1 MLKDNKDMQRY
12 KIENIKIFIRNTI
25 DELLKN
31 TIDEKNLTIEEY
43 EKKKVRKEKLN
54 QCLKRCGI
62 GDLGAKEFVKSY
74 IEDLITKVY
83 GINEGNINFII
94 NFNKAISLTIQDKF
108 EIILH
113 HYKKIYGYNALK
125 ALIKEYNL
133 DTLRYWEEEQMYFIS
148 SKDIEFIFNKESIE
162 LCFEDKLKI
171 ITQRIYSIYKGLGVI
186 DEIRDMR
193 VNGVS
198 LGVSGIPED
207 FLSNSQIDLS
217 SLRNSLEYIPKSYD
231 SIWLYYE
238 GKEIHLN
245 FMSFGS
251 YKELERVC
259 KNSYKFNN
267 PGQFSQSDGYIF
279 NTTADNCRVVVFRPP
294 FCESW
299 VCFIRKYD
307 VDGNLKEIIKGRNA
321 EKVIELSKYMIKGC
335 TNISITGQQGSGK
348 TTLLIGLIREILPTY
363 TLRVAEKFFETHLR
377 IKMPNRNIVTIQETP
392 DISGDRAL
400 DVLKKTNGLVT
411 IVGEVA
417 EDSDVKYII
426 KVAQVASKFTL
437 FTHHAKKFSDL
448 VKSLR
453 NSLLNINM
461 FTNESAAEEQ
471 IISVLDF
478 DIHLEIT
485 AEGQRYIERITECI
499 PVEEEN
505 FSMDF
510 QSYGNMN
517 EKLNAFMKTTV
528 EFFEKIT
535 IKKNYRAVNIVEYN
549 IDKGKYEF
557 KNSISEER
565 IREMYKNMLKEDR
578 ESFKKFIEEFFNEE
592 VT

>member
-1 MLKDNKDMQRY
+1 MLKNNKDMQKY

-62 GDLGAKEFVKSY
+62 GDLGSKEFVKSY
-74 IEDLITKVY
+74 MEDLITKVY
-83 GINEGNINFII
+83 GINEENINFII
-94 NFNKAISLTIQDKF
+94 NFNKATSLTIQDKF

-113 HYKKIYGYNALK
+113 HYKKRYGYNGLK
-125 ALIKEYNL
+125 ILIKEYNL
-133 DTLRYWEEEQMYFIS
+133 DTLRYWEEERMYFIS
-148 SKDIEFIFNKESIE
+148 HNDIEFIFNKESIE

-171 ITQRIYSIYKGLGVI
+171 ITQRVYSIYKGLGVI

-193 VNGVS
+193 VNGLS

-207 FLSNSQIDLS
+207 FLSSSQIDLS
-217 SLRNSLEYIPKSYD
+217 SLRSRLEYIPKSYD

-238 GKEIHLN
+238 GKEMHLN

-307 VDGNLKEIIKGRNA
+307 VDGNLKEIIKGGNA

-348 TTLLIGLIREILPTY
+348 TTLLIGLVREILPTY

-417 EDSDVKYII
+417 EDSDVKYIV

-461 FTNESAAEEQ
+461 FTNENVAEEQ

-535 IKKNYRAVNIVEYN
+535 MKKKYRAVNIVEYN
-549 IDKGKYEF
+549 IDKAKYEF

>member
-1 MLKDNKDMQRY
+1 MKDNKDMQRY
-12 KIENIKIFIRNTI
+12 KIENIKIFIRDTI

-31 TIDEKNLTIEEY
+31 TIEEKNLTIEEY
-43 EKKKVRKEKLN
+43 EKRKVRKEKLN

-83 GINEGNINFII
+83 RINEENINFII
-94 NFNKAISLTIQDKF
+94 NFNKATSLTIQDKF
-108 EIILH
+108 EVILH

-125 ALIKEYNL
+125 VLIKEYNL
-133 DTLRYWEEEQMYFIS
+133 DTLRYWEEERMYFIS
-148 SKDIEFIFNKESIE
+148 RNDIEFIFNKENIE

-171 ITQRIYSIYKGLGVI
+171 VTQRIYSIYKGLGVI

-193 VNGVS
+193 VNGLS

-217 SLRNSLEYIPKSYD
+217 SLRNRLEYIPKSYD

-348 TTLLIGLIREILPTY
+348 TTLLIGLVREILPTY

-377 IKMPNRNIVTIQETP
+377 IKMPNRNIVTIQETS

-417 EDSDVKYII
+417 EDSDVKYIV

-461 FTNESAAEEQ
+461 FTNESVAEEQ

-485 AEGQRYIERITECI
+485 AEGKRYIERITECI

-505 FSMDF
+505 FSMNF
-510 QSYGNMN
+510 QNYGNLN

-535 IKKNYRAVNIVEYN
+535 MKKKYRAVNIVEYN
-549 IDKGKYEF
+549 IDKAKYEF

>member
-1 MLKDNKDMQRY
+1 MLKDNRDMQRY
-12 KIENIKIFIRNTI
+12 KIENVKIFIRDTI

-31 TIDEKNLTIEEY
+31 TIEERNLTIEEY

-83 GINEGNINFII
+83 GINEENINFII
-94 NFNKAISLTIQDKF
+94 NFNKATSLTIQDKF

-113 HYKKIYGYNALK
+113 HYKKRYGYNGLK
-125 ALIKEYNL
+125 ILIKEYNL
-133 DTLRYWEEEQMYFIS
+133 DTLRYWEEERMYFIS
-148 SKDIEFIFNKESIE
+148 HNDIELIFNKESIE

-171 ITQRIYSIYKGLGVI
+171 ITQRVYSIYKGLGVI

-193 VNGVS
+193 VNGLS

-217 SLRNSLEYIPKSYD
+217 SLRSRLEYIPKSYD

-307 VDGNLKEIIKGRNA
+307 VDGNLKEIIKGGNA

-348 TTLLIGLIREILPTY
+348 TTLLIGLVREILPTY

-417 EDSDVKYII
+417 EDSDVKYIV

-461 FTNESAAEEQ
+461 FTNESVAEEQ

-535 IKKNYRAVNIVEYN
+535 MKKKYRAVNIVEYN
-549 IDKGKYEF
+549 IDKAKYEF

>member
-1 MLKDNKDMQRY
+1 MLKNNKDMQKY

-62 GDLGAKEFVKSY
+62 GDLGSKEFVKSY
-74 IEDLITKVY
+74 MEDLITKVY
-83 GINEGNINFII
+83 GINEENINFII
-94 NFNKAISLTIQDKF
+94 NFNKATSLTIQDKF
-108 EIILH
+108 EIILY
-113 HYKKIYGYNALK
+113 HYKKMHGYNALK
-125 ALIKEYNL
+125 VLIKEYNL

-148 SKDIEFIFNKESIE
+148 RNDIEFIFNKENIE
-162 LCFEDKLKI
+162 LYFEDKLKI
-171 ITQRIYSIYKGLGVI
+171 VTQRVYSIYKGLGVI

-193 VNGVS
+193 VNGLS

-217 SLRNSLEYIPKSYD
+217 PLRSRLEYIAKSYD

-307 VDGNLKEIIKGRNA
+307 VDGDLKEIIKGRNA

-335 TNISITGQQGSGK
+335 NNISITGQQGSGK
-348 TTLLIGLIREILPTY
+348 TTLLIGLVREILSTY

-400 DVLKKTNGLVT
+400 DVLKKTNGSVT

-417 EDSDVKYII
+417 EDSDVKYIV

-461 FTNESAAEEQ
+461 FTNESIAEEQ

-485 AEGQRYIERITECI
+485 AEGERYIERITECI

-510 QSYGNMN
+510 QSYSSMN

-535 IKKNYRAVNIVEYN
+535 MKKKYRAVNIVEYN
-549 IDKGKYEF
+549 IDKSKYEF
-557 KNSISEER
+557 KNRISEER

>member
-113 HYKKIYGYNALK
+113 HYKKIYRYNALK

-171 ITQRIYSIYKGLGVI
+171 ITQRIYSNYKGLGVI

-217 SLRNSLEYIPKSYD
+217 SLRNRLEYIPKSYD

-535 IKKNYRAVNIVEYN
+535 IKKKYRAVNIVEYN